1 MAKFRKGGKKEVPQV
16 STSSLPDIVYMLIFF
31 FMITTTMRKE
41 QVMVGNDLPKAAT
54 VQKLEHKALVSSI
67 YIGPAKQGKGV
78 DKKDGGSNSSI
89 QLDDKIINSYE
100 MIPDW
105 IQKER
110 NSRNPADRNKLTT
123 ALKVDNSTRMGVV
136 TEVKQQLRKSS
147 ALRIS
152 YTAKKVSKE
161 NEGKY

>member
-41 QVMVGNDLPKAAT
+41 QVMVGNKLPQAAT

-67 YIGPAKQGKGV
+67 YIGPAKKGV
-78 DKKDGGSNSSI
+78 DKKDGDNNSSI

-110 NSRNPADRNKLTT
+110 NSRNPADRPKLTT

-136 TEVKQQLRKSS
+136 TEVKQQLRK
-147 ALRIS
+147 AQAFRIS
-152 YTAKKVSKE
+152 YTAKKESEK
-161 NEGKY
+161 KY